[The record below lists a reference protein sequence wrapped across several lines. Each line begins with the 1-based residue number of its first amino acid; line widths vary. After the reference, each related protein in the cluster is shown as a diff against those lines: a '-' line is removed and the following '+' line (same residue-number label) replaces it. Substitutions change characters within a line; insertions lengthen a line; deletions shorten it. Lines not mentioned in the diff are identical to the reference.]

1 MMMMCYGDR
10 QVKLTMVKLTM
21 VGWMFLFGHDDNVEL
36 MKLYKT
42 NTSQIC
48 LCK

>member
-1 MMMMCYGDR
+1 
-10 QVKLTMVKLTM
+10 
-21 VGWMFLFGHDDNVEL
+21 MFLFGHDDNVEL

-42 NTSQIC
+42 NASQIC